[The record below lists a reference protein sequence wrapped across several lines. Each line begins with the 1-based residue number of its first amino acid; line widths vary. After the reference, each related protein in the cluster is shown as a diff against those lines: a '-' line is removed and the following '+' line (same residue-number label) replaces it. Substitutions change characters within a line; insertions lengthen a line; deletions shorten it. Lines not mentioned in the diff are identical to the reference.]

1 VRTVTPTGRKPRPT
15 APTRPTRYN
24 PSFRFAN
31 GQTLGPR
38 SSQPEGR
45 RPLGAHSTSQEPLC
59 PLFLRRGEEFVSDV
73 PALPRCGLACGRG
86 VGGEEPCRHPHAL
99 EGNRARGARV
109 GYALA
114 DPETARKLN
123 ARQAPAPIST
133 LSAAL
138 ALAAHAEPTDVRPLL
153 EERERLAASL
163 RDLGLEPLPSATNF
177 LYVPFERAP
186 ELSEVLLGEGMVVRA
201 FPDAIRVTVLDPA
214 SNERLLAAVGG
225 SLDRFV

>member
-1 VRTVTPTGRKPRPT
+1 LS
-15 APTRPTRYN
+15 AL
-24 PSFRFAN
+24 PSA
-31 GQTLGPR
+31 
-38 SSQPEGR
+38 R
-45 RPLGAHSTSQEPLC
+45 RRIR
-59 PLFLRRGEEFVSDV
+59 LRRTCST
-73 PALPRCGLACGRG
+73 ALPPGLRS
-86 VGGEEPCRHPHAL
+86 R
-99 EGNRARGARV
+99 R
-109 GYALA
+109 
-114 DPETARKLN
+114 
-123 ARQAPAPIST
+123 
-133 LSAAL
+133 SA
-138 ALAAHAEPTDVRPLL
+138 RPLL

>member
-1 VRTVTPTGRKPRPT
+1 LQTVKHSGQDQASPR
-15 APTRPTRYN
+15 ADDRSALTRRARN
-24 PSFRFAN
+24 RFV
-31 GQTLGPR
+31 R
-38 SSQPEGR
+38 SSF
-45 RPLGAHSTSQEPLC
+45 GAEKNSSPTYLLYRVAAWLAVAGSAARSLVVIRT
-59 PLFLRRGEEFVSDV
+59 LSK
-73 PALPRCGLACGRG
+73 AIGLA
-86 VGGEEPCRHPHAL
+86 
-99 EGNRARGARV
+99 GARV